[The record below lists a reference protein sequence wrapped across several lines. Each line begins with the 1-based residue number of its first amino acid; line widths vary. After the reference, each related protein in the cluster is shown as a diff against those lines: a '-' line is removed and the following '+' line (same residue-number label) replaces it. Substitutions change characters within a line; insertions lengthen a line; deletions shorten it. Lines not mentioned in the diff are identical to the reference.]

1 MTEVERVPDKPLWRD
16 AAALALL
23 LTATLKIMANA
34 TIRPALPALEAS
46 FSAEPGAA
54 YLVRFLVSAPS
65 LSVVLTAPLAGLAV
79 DRYSR
84 GWLLIAGVVFFAL
97 SGSAG
102 AYLTN
107 LNAILASRLLLGV
120 ALALTMTAQVAL
132 AGDLFEGAR
141 RSAFLGGQ
149 VVAIN
154 FGGFLFIGGAG
165 LLAGVSPRLPFLI
178 YALPVLLLP
187 LLWPLARREQGGYQA
202 QGPETVTSGLGSQA
216 SGMNGGWLLPSL
228 ATAGL
233 SMVTVMLFFLMPSQL
248 PFYLE
253 GNGFDGATGTA
264 LGLGALTLSGAL
276 TALKFSAIRARMGL
290 PGTFAAGFS
299 VMAAGFAM
307 LALRPGWDVI
317 LPGCALIGTGYA
329 LVQPAIFL
337 AALDRAP
344 AARRGTVSGMVTT
357 SMFLGQI
364 VSPFVF
370 TPVLNGHGFAFV
382 YLFAGGLLG
391 TLSLGALVLSI
402 LRRQQSE
409 RFPAH

>member
-1 MTEVERVPDKPLWRD
+1 MKDELHTLTAEAERVRADEEY
-16 AAALALL
+16 AL
-23 LTATLKIMANA
+23 
-34 TIRPALPALEAS
+34 R
-46 FSAEPGAA
+46 
-54 YLVRFLVSAPS
+54 
-65 LSVVLTAPLAGLAV
+65 
-79 DRYSR
+79 
-84 GWLLIAGVVFFAL
+84 
-97 SGSAG
+97 
-102 AYLTN
+102 
-107 LNAILASRLLLGV
+107 
-120 ALALTMTAQVAL
+120 ALTSMDLTSLGENDTDDIIRDLCARAVTPRGHVA
-132 AGDLFEGAR
+132 AVCVYDRF
-141 RSAFLGGQ
+141 
-149 VVAIN
+149 V
-154 FGGFLFIGGAG
+154 
-165 LLAGVSPRLPFLI
+165 
-178 YALPVLLLP
+178 
-187 LLWPLARREQGGYQA
+187 PLARREQGGYQA